1 MRPRSRS
8 HAGRGPFR
16 GRLRGAAGFA
26 GLAVLAALLVVPSAA
41 AAKPRP
47 AKLAAVYG
55 VAGKRVL
62 HVSGFARSARRGQRV
77 TLETRARKRRSRV
90 RRSGK
95 VRRGGRFSLRWRY
108 PRRSRSLVVRV
119 RVVKRTRTRGKR
131 RRARRVVAVGSWR
144 RIRVRGVRR
153 GRPRA
158 PVKPGRVISLPPADT
173 GGQMVL
179 SGRPRVRRGQVV
191 ALGQSRRTPAGV
203 LQRVTGVARSG
214 GTTVLTTV
222 PASIPDLI
230 PAGSMDVQLPRRSAP
245 KVATLSSKRKDS
257 AVECTGGQAM
267 SASADVDLTSSTR
280 LEATWGPF
288 SGLKAKF
295 TGTAGAYA
303 ALDATVSGAAA
314 CDLNPIGVFPGGID
328 LGTYRFVIANVP
340 IVLQPNGQIWVW
352 GHAEANAQM
361 TASASASLT
370 ATAGVAYED
379 GAFKPFGGVKP
390 RTTYE
395 PPGLSANGSVGLY
408 AAPAVYVKV
417 NGIGGPELDLTSGLE
432 LAADTGATPWWT
444 LTAPLSAGVKFKVN
458 VWRINKESDRF
469 EIFSTRRTLASASG
483 PSPTPPAPLDRGPV
497 NRATL
502 TWDTETD
509 VDLHVWDDQG
519 NHTYFDAQDAI
530 PGARLVE
537 DIIPG
542 YGPEYF
548 EETAAYGRRYT
559 YGICQFSGDGA
570 NVSLTIT
577 DPNGQQRTVTESLDF
592 EEDYEIL
599 DSGPG
604 GGGYVPPDGWCG

>member
-8 HAGRGPFR
+8 HAGGGPFR
-16 GRLRGAAGFA
+16 GRLRGVAGVA
-26 GLAVLAALLVVPSAA
+26 GLAVLAALLVLPSAA

-55 VAGKRVL
+55 VTGKRIL
-62 HVSGFARSARRGQRV
+62 HVSGFTPRGRRGRV
-77 TLETRARKRRSRV
+77 RLEVRSGKRFRVRRASRV
-90 RRSGK
+90 RGN
-95 VRRGGRFSLRWRY
+95 GRFALRWRY

-119 RVVKRTRTRGKR
+119 RVVKRQRGKR
-131 RRARRVVAVGSWR
+131 RRAGRVVAVGSWR
-144 RIRVRGVRR
+144 RIRVRGIRR
-153 GRPRA
+153 ARRRA
-158 PVKPGRVISLPPADT
+158 PVRAGQVISLPPAET
-173 GGQMVL
+173 GGQLVL

-245 KVATLSSKRKDS
+245 RVARLSSKKDS

-280 LEATWGPF
+280 LEASWGPF

-314 CDLNPIGVFPGGID
+314 CDLNPVGVFPGGID
-328 LGTYRFVIANVP
+328 LGTYRFLIANVP
-340 IVLQPNGQIWVW
+340 IVLQPNGQIYVW
-352 GHAEANAQM
+352 GHAEAQAAM

-379 GAFKPFGGVKP
+379 GAFKPFGGVRP
-390 RTTYE
+390 RTTYK
-395 PPGLSANGSVGLY
+395 PPGLSANGSVGVY

-417 NGIGGPELDLTSGLE
+417 NGIGGPELDLRSGLE

-458 VWRINKESDRF
+458 VWRVNKESDRF
-469 EIFSTRRTLASASG
+469 EIFGTRRTLASASG
-483 PSPTPPAPLDRGPV
+483 PSPTPPAPVDRGPV

-519 NHTYFDAQDAI
+519 NHTYFDAQEAI

-548 EETAAYGRRYT
+548 EETASYGRRYT

-577 DPNGQQRTVTESLDF
+577 DPNGQRRNVTESLDF